1 MQRKDTMKGWTQEY
15 SNIKRKKGFKV
26 KKNRQVLLA
35 EKLIVPTLAFEHN
48 MTEKERKDF
57 LKAMRTMLKL
67 KIKQEIRPEEELM
80 YTLTRQRELGMRKK
94 RIKLQKVAAAAARTH
109 VWSSFD
115 RVIFGNGRKIHF
127 HKKGDLK
134 SITSGYFG
142 ASMTVKNGYFI

>member
-1 MQRKDTMKGWTQEY
+1 MQRKDTMKEWMQEY

-57 LKAMRTMLKL
+57 LKAMRTMFKL

-94 RIKLQKVAAAAARTH
+94 RIKL
-109 VWSSFD
+109 
-115 RVIFGNGRKIHF
+115 
-127 HKKGDLK
+127 
-134 SITSGYFG
+134 
-142 ASMTVKNGYFI
+142 